1 MTTDPETPKYWSTPA
16 IDPTLRAELDLIPD
30 RQRVLEIGTAA
41 GHVTR
46 ALAEK
51 GCSVVGVEMDVKQA
65 ALAAP
70 FCRRLV
76 VGNIEALDLDHEVP
90 EVFDVV
96 LCGDV
101 LEHLQDPGAVLQKL
115 LRRLAPSGYL
125 VVSIPNIAHA
135 TVRLSLL
142 GGRFAYTPC
151 GLLDATHLRFFT
163 LASIVGLFND
173 NGLEI
178 RDLRRMRKGFFDSEI
193 PITPSTI
200 TPPSLVGRLV
210 DDAEATTYQFVFRA
224 TPSGQK
230 NTLAD
235 LKDPG
240 FDQGEARTLFAADA
254 MRRAWIALHD
264 TPPRWD
270 DGKCW
275 ARLALETAPSV
286 KAGLYWGASLLG
298 GTLFRRS
305 KVRSSG

>member
-1 MTTDPETPKYWSTPA
+1 MDTDPETPKYWSTPDT
-16 IDPTLRAELDLIPD
+16 DPTLRAELDLIPD
-30 RQRVLEIGTAA
+30 GQRVLEIGTAA

-51 GCSVVGVEMDVKQA
+51 GCPVVGVEMDVKQA
-65 ALAAP
+65 AQAAP

-76 VGNIEALDLDHEVP
+76 VGNIEELDLDQEVP
-90 EVFDVV
+90 DVFDVV

-115 LRRLAPSGYL
+115 LRRLAPNGYL

-135 TVRLSLL
+135 SVRLSLL
-142 GGRFAYTPC
+142 GGQFGYTPC

-173 NGLEI
+173 NGLKI
-178 RDLRRMRKGFFDSEI
+178 WDLRRMRKGFFDSEI
-193 PITPSTI
+193 RITASMI
-200 TPPSLVGRLV
+200 KPPSLVTRLV

-230 NTLAD
+230 NALAD
-235 LKDPG
+235 LKDPD
-240 FDQGEARTLFAADA
+240 FDQGQARTLFAADA
-254 MRRAWIALHD
+254 MRSAWIALHD

-270 DGKCW
+270 DAKCW
-275 ARLALETAPSV
+275 ARLALETAPTA
-286 KAGLYWGASLLG
+286 KARLYWGVSLLG

-305 KVRSSG
+305 KVPSSD